1 MSPHFSR
8 SNPPRVGV
16 VGATGL
22 VGSLMRELLAERD
35 FPLASLRLFASARS
49 AGKKVPFR
57 NTEILV
63 EDVATADVSGL
74 DIVFFSAG
82 GDTSRQYAPKFA
94 EAGALVIDNS
104 SAWRKDPD
112 VPLVVP
118 EVNAG
123 ALASIPK
130 GIIANPNCTTM
141 AAMPVLKPLHDAW
154 GLTRLFASTYQAASG
169 AGVAGSEE
177 LTAQVAAAAAG
188 DMAGLADNPAAVD
201 FPVPKKWAVPL
212 AFNVVPLNYV
222 LGEDGYTDEELKL
235 RDESRKIMGLPSLK
249 VSGTCVRVP
258 VMTGHSL
265 SIHAEFER
273 PVSAEEAEA
282 ILRNAP
288 GVQVDLVPN
297 PLEMTGKDNVS
308 VGRIRRDSA
317 LDNGLVLFVVGD
329 NLRKGAALNAVQIAE
344 ALLDMAD

>member
-1 MSPHFSR
+1 MSPSFSR

-22 VGSLMRELLAERD
+22 VGSLMRELLAERE

-49 AGKKVPFR
+49 AGKKVPFGD
-57 NTEILV
+57 TEIVV

-82 GDTSRQYAPKFA
+82 GETSRQYAPKFA

-118 EVNAG
+118 EVNAD
-123 ALASIPK
+123 ALANIPK

-169 AGVAGSEE
+169 AGVAGTEE

-188 DMAGLADNPAAVD
+188 DMAGLADDPAAVD
-201 FPVPKKWAVPL
+201 MPAPKKWAVPL

-235 RDESRKIMGLPSLK
+235 RDESRKIMGLPDLK

-273 PVSAEEAEA
+273 PVSAAEAEA
-282 ILRNAP
+282 MLLKAP

-308 VGRIRRDSA
+308 VGRIRKDSA
-317 LDNGLVLFVVGD
+317 MDNGLVLFVVGD

-344 ALLDMAD
+344 ALLDMAE